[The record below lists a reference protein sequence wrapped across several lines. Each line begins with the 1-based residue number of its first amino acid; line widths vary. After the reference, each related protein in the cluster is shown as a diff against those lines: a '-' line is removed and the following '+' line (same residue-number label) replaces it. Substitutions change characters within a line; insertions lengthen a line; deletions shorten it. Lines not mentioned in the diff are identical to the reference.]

1 MWPGW
6 QKGFKSPVFTGLF
19 HQFQAFSD
27 VSPKP
32 KHPMSTDVNK
42 TSHSSPSSWREFP
55 ITHQPVYPDQDQLQA
70 VESRLCALPPLVFAQ
85 EIRDLKQNLANVAAG
100 KGFVLQAGDCA
111 ESFAE
116 FSANKI
122 KDTFKVL
129 LQMAVVLTF
138 GGRRPV
144 TKIAR
149 VAGQFA
155 KPRSADFEEINGV
168 SLPSFRGDIIN
179 AADADPGARIPD
191 PERMLRAYNQ
201 SASTLNLLRAFAQ
214 GGLADLH
221 QVHRWNMS
229 FVEASPGKERYLKM
243 SERIEDALGFMEVCG
258 ITSQT
263 APSIRET
270 QLFTSHEALLLNYE
284 EALSR
289 IDSFTGR
296 CYNCSAHF
304 VWIGE
309 RTRQLDHAHVEF
321 FKHIENPIGVKIGP
335 ATRPDDLLRLID
347 ALNPVNEPG
356 RLTLITRMGADK
368 LPEVL
373 PRLVRA
379 VQKEGSNVVWSSD
392 PMHGNTVKSS
402 SGFKTRQFDDILSEL
417 NRFFAVHQAEG
428 SYPGGI
434 HLEMTGE
441 HVTECTGGAYKIAD
455 SDLATRYLTSCDPRL
470 NADQVLELAYL
481 ITDAM
486 KQARPEDLSQ

>member
-1 MWPGW
+1 MPKNDKM
-6 QKGFKSPVFTGLF
+6 KGHTAP
-19 HQFQAFSD
+19 A
-27 VSPKP
+27 
-32 KHPMSTDVNK
+32 
-42 TSHSSPSSWREFP
+42 SWRDFP
-55 ITHQPVYPDQDQLQA
+55 ISQQPDYPDQARLEDVENQL
-70 VESRLCALPPLVFAQ
+70 RALPPLVFAQ
-85 EIRDLKQNLANVAAG
+85 EIRDLKQSLASVAAG

-111 ESFAE
+111 ESFTE

-122 KDTFKVL
+122 RDTFKVL

-149 VAGQFA
+149 MAGQFA
-155 KPRSADFEEINGV
+155 KPRSADFEEIDGH

-179 AADADPGARIPD
+179 APDADPKARIPD

-214 GGLADLH
+214 GGFADLH
-221 QVHRWNMS
+221 QVHRWNLS
-229 FVEASPGKERYLKM
+229 FVEASPSKDRYQKM

-263 APSIRET
+263 SPLIRET
-270 QLFTSHEALLLNYE
+270 QLYTSHEALLLNYE

-309 RTRQLDHAHVEF
+309 RTRQLDHAHVAF
-321 FKHIENPIGVKIGP
+321 FRQIENPVGVKIGP
-335 ATRPDDLLRLID
+335 ATKSDDLLRLID
-347 ALNPVNEPG
+347 ALNPDNEPG
-356 RLTLITRMGADK
+356 RLTLITRMGADR
-368 LPEVL
+368 LPELL
-373 PRLVRA
+373 PGLIRA
-379 VQKEGSNVVWSSD
+379 VQKEGLEVVWSSD
-392 PMHGNTVKSS
+392 PMHGNTVKSA
-402 SGFKTRQFDDILSEL
+402 SGFKTRQFDDILREL
-417 NRFFAVHQAEG
+417 NQFFEVHQAEG

-441 HVTECTGGAYKIAD
+441 HVTECTGGAYQISD

-481 ITDAM
+481 IADAL
-486 KQARPEDLSQ
+486 KHAKPENITR

>member
-1 MWPGW
+1 MDA
-6 QKGFKSPVFTGLF
+6 S
-19 HQFQAFSD
+19 
-27 VSPKP
+27 
-32 KHPMSTDVNK
+32 M
-42 TSHSSPSSWREFP
+42 TSESLPSSWRKFP
-55 ITHQPVYPDQDQLQA
+55 IKQQPGYPDAQHLQQ
-70 VESRLCALPPLVFAQ
+70 VEKKLCGLPPLVFAQ
-85 EIRDLKQNLANVAAG
+85 EIRDLKKSLAEISAG
-100 KGFVLQAGDCA
+100 RGLLLQGGDCA
-111 ESFAE
+111 ETFAE
-116 FSANKI
+116 FHANKI
-122 KDTFKVL
+122 RDTFKVL

-149 VAGQFA
+149 TAGQFA
-155 KPRSADFEEINGV
+155 KPRSADMEDIDGV
-168 SLPSFRGDIIN
+168 SLPSYRGDIIN
-179 AADADPGARIPD
+179 DAEFSEKARIPD
-191 PERMLRAYNQ
+191 PDRMLEAYHQ

-229 FVEASPGKERYLKM
+229 FVEASPEKQRYLKM

-289 IDSFTGR
+289 IDSFTGN

-321 FKHIENPIGVKIGP
+321 FKNIGNPVGVKIGP
-335 ATRPDDLLRLID
+335 SIKTDELLRLID
-347 ALNPVNEPG
+347 ALNPDNEAG
-356 RLTLITRMGADK
+356 RLTLITRMGADRLADK
-368 LPEVL
+368 LPSL
-373 PRLVRA
+373 IRA
-379 VQKEGSNVVWSSD
+379 VKKEGRDVVWSSD
-392 PMHGNTVKSS
+392 PMHGNTVKAS
-402 SGFKTRQFDDILSEL
+402 SGYKTRQFDDIMREL
-417 NRFFAVHQAEG
+417 QQFFSVHQAEG

-441 HVTECTGGAYKIAD
+441 HVTECTGGAYAISD
-455 SDLATRYLTSCDPRL
+455 SDLGTRYLTQCDPRL

-481 ITDAM
+481 MADSLKPAKTG
-486 KQARPEDLSQ
+486 LG

>member
-1 MWPGW
+1 M
-6 QKGFKSPVFTGLF
+6 
-19 HQFQAFSD
+19 
-27 VSPKP
+27 
-32 KHPMSTDVNK
+32 PMDANTNNQP
-42 TSHSSPSSWREFP
+42 SPSSWRKFP
-55 ITHQPVYPDQDQLQA
+55 VQQQPGYPDQYRLEQ
-70 VESRLCALPPLVFAQ
+70 VERKLCGLPPLVFAQ
-85 EIRDLKQNLANVAAG
+85 EIRDLKKNLAEVSAG
-100 KGFVLQAGDCA
+100 RGFLLQGGDCA

-116 FSANKI
+116 FNANKI
-122 KDTFKVL
+122 RDTFKVL

-144 TKIAR
+144 TKLAR
-149 VAGQFA
+149 TAGQFA
-155 KPRSADFEEINGV
+155 KPRSADMEEIDGI
-168 SLPSFRGDIIN
+168 SLPSYRGDIIN
-179 AADADPGARIPD
+179 GADFNESARVPDPG
-191 PERMLRAYNQ
+191 RMLEAYYQ

-229 FVEASPGKERYLKM
+229 FVEANPAKERYIKM

-258 ITSQT
+258 ITSET

-289 IDSFTGR
+289 IDSFTGKR
-296 CYNCSAHF
+296 YNCSAHF

-321 FKHIENPIGVKIGP
+321 FKQIENPIGVKIGP
-335 ATRPDDLLRLID
+335 TIQTDELIRLID
-347 ALNPVNEPG
+347 ALNPDNEDG

-368 LPEVL
+368 LAESL
-373 PRLVRA
+373 PGLIRA
-379 VQKEGSNVVWSSD
+379 VRSEGRNVVWSSD
-392 PMHGNTVKSS
+392 PMHGNTVKAS
-402 SGFKTRQFDDILSEL
+402 SGYKTRQFDDIMREL
-417 NRFFAVHQAEG
+417 RQFFSVHQAEG

-441 HVTECTGGAYKIAD
+441 HVTECTGGAYQISDAD
-455 SDLATRYLTSCDPRL
+455 LGTRYMTQCDPRL

-481 ITDAM
+481 IADSL
-486 KQARPEDLSQ
+486 RESQTSLHQS

>member
-1 MWPGW
+1 M
-6 QKGFKSPVFTGLF
+6 
-19 HQFQAFSD
+19 
-27 VSPKP
+27 
-32 KHPMSTDVNK
+32 
-42 TSHSSPSSWREFP
+42 TSESSLSSWRKFP
-55 ITHQPVYPDQDQLQA
+55 IKQQPEYPDQHQLEE
-70 VESRLCALPPLVFAQ
+70 VEKKLRGYPPLVFAQ
-85 EIRDLKQNLANVAAG
+85 EIRDLKSNLAEISAG
-100 KGFVLQAGDCA
+100 RGLLLQAGDCA
-111 ESFAE
+111 ESFAD
-116 FSANKI
+116 FNANKI
-122 KDTFKVL
+122 RDTFKVL

-149 VAGQFA
+149 TAGQFA
-155 KPRSADFEEINGV
+155 KPRSADMEEIEGV
-168 SLPSFRGDIIN
+168 SLPSYRGDIIN
-179 AADADPGARIPD
+179 DAEFSQSARIPD
-191 PERMLRAYNQ
+191 PNRMLEAYHQ

-229 FVEASPGKERYLKM
+229 FVEASPAKQRYLEM

-296 CYNCSAHF
+296 RYNCSAHF

-321 FKHIENPIGVKIGP
+321 FKNIENPVGVKIGP
-335 ATRPDDLLRLID
+335 TIEADELLRLID
-347 ALNPVNEPG
+347 ALNPDNEVG

-368 LPEVL
+368 IADRLPAL
-373 PRLVRA
+373 IRA
-379 VQKEGSNVVWSSD
+379 VQNEERNLVWSCD
-392 PMHGNTVKSS
+392 PMHGNTIKAS
-402 SGFKTRQFDDILSEL
+402 SGYKTRQFEDIMREL
-417 NRFFAVHQAEG
+417 QQFFAVHQAEG

-441 HVTECTGGAYKIAD
+441 HVTECTGGAYAISDAD
-455 SDLATRYLTSCDPRL
+455 LGTRYLTQCDPRL
-470 NADQVLELAYL
+470 NADQVLELAFL
-481 ITDAM
+481 IADSL
-486 KQARPEDLSQ
+486 KQAKVGLE

>member
-1 MWPGW
+1 M
-6 QKGFKSPVFTGLF
+6 
-19 HQFQAFSD
+19 
-27 VSPKP
+27 
-32 KHPMSTDVNK
+32 
-42 TSHSSPSSWREFP
+42 TSQSSPSSWRKFP
-55 ITHQPVYPDQDQLQA
+55 ITQQPAYPDQDQLQD

-122 KDTFKVL
+122 RDTFKVL

-149 VAGQFA
+149 MAGQFA
-155 KPRSADFEEINGV
+155 KPRSADFEEINGL

-179 AADADPGARIPD
+179 AADAEPAARIPD

-321 FKHIENPIGVKIGP
+321 FKHIENPVGVKIGP

-347 ALNPVNEPG
+347 ALNPANEPG

-368 LPEVL
+368 LPEAL

-417 NRFFAVHQAEG
+417 NQFFAVHQAEG

-481 ITDAM
+481 ITDAL
-486 KQARPEDLSQ
+486 KQARPEDLSR

>member
-1 MWPGW
+1 M
-6 QKGFKSPVFTGLF
+6 
-19 HQFQAFSD
+19 
-27 VSPKP
+27 PKND
-32 KHPMSTDVNK
+32 KM
-42 TSHSSPSSWREFP
+42 TSHAEPASWRDFP
-55 ITHQPVYPDQDQLQA
+55 ILQQPDYPDQARLEDVEDQL
-70 VESRLCALPPLVFAQ
+70 RALPPLVFAQ
-85 EIRDLKQNLANVAAG
+85 EIRDLKQSLASVAAG

-111 ESFAE
+111 ESFTE

-122 KDTFKVL
+122 RDTFKVL

-149 VAGQFA
+149 MAGQFA
-155 KPRSADFEEINGV
+155 KPRSANFEEIDGH
-168 SLPSFRGDIIN
+168 SLPSFRGDMIN
-179 AADADPGARIPD
+179 AADADPEARIPD
-191 PERMLRAYNQ
+191 PGRMLRAYNQ

-214 GGLADLH
+214 GGFADLH
-221 QVHRWNMS
+221 QVHRWNLS
-229 FVEASPGKERYLKM
+229 FVEASPSKERYQKM

-258 ITSQT
+258 ITSQNS
-263 APSIRET
+263 PMIRET
-270 QLFTSHEALLLNYE
+270 QLYTSHEALLLNYE

-321 FKHIENPIGVKIGP
+321 FKQIENPVGVKLGP
-335 ATRPDDLLRLID
+335 TTDSDDLLRLID
-347 ALNPVNEPG
+347 ALNPDNEPG
-356 RLTLITRMGADK
+356 RLTLITRMGADS

-373 PRLVRA
+373 PGLIRA
-379 VQKEGSNVVWSSD
+379 VKKEGLNVVWSSD
-392 PMHGNTVKSS
+392 PMHGNTVKSI
-402 SGFKTRQFDDILSEL
+402 SGFKTRQFDDILREL
-417 NRFFAVHQAEG
+417 NQFFEVHQAEG

-441 HVTECTGGAYKIAD
+441 HVTECTGGAYQISD

-481 ITDAM
+481 IADAL
-486 KQARPEDLSQ
+486 KQAKPEEITR

>member
-1 MWPGW
+1 ME
-6 QKGFKSPVFTGLF
+6 KKLAS
-19 HQFQAFSD
+19 
-27 VSPKP
+27 
-32 KHPMSTDVNK
+32 
-42 TSHSSPSSWREFP
+42 
-55 ITHQPVYPDQDQLQA
+55 
-70 VESRLCALPPLVFAQ
+70 LPPLVFAQ
-85 EIRDLKQNLANVAAG
+85 EIRDLKHKLAEVSAG
-100 KGFVLQAGDCA
+100 NGLLLQAGDCA

-122 KDTFKVL
+122 RDTFKVL

-149 VAGQFA
+149 TAGQFA
-155 KPRSADFEEINGV
+155 KPRSSDHEEIDGV
-168 SLPSFRGDIIN
+168 SLPSYRGDIIN
-179 AADADPGARIPD
+179 AAEFNASARIPD
-191 PERMLRAYNQ
+191 PGRMIDAYNQ

-229 FVEASPGKERYLKM
+229 FVEASPSKARYLDL
-243 SERIEDALGFMEVCG
+243 SRRIEDALEFMEVCG

-289 IDSFTGR
+289 IDSFTDKR
-296 CYNCSAHF
+296 YNCSAHF

-321 FKHIENPIGVKIGP
+321 FKQIENPVGVKIGP
-335 ATRPDDLLRLID
+335 TITADELLRLID
-347 ALNPVNEPG
+347 ALNPDNEAG

-368 LPEVL
+368 LEAALPALIRRVQAEGRNVL
-373 PRLVRA
+373 
-379 VQKEGSNVVWSSD
+379 WSSD

-402 SGFKTRQFDDILSEL
+402 SGFKTRQFDDIMREL
-417 NRFFAVHQAEG
+417 RQFFAVHQAEG

-441 HVTECTGGAYKIAD
+441 HVTECTGGADRISDA
-455 SDLATRYLTSCDPRL
+455 DLATRYLTSCDPRL
-470 NADQVLELAYL
+470 NGDQVLELAYL
-481 ITDAM
+481 MADALQEA
-486 KQARPEDLSQ
+486 KKGLAKD